1 MATLLA
7 EKPIQITLQDEIKE
21 KLPEQEVKLPEQEVN
36 IMLELFDL
44 EPDAGHDQPLKISL
58 KLHQLEDY

>member
-21 KLPEQEVKLPEQEVN
+21 KLPEQEVN